1 MSSTIRVSANVN
13 KYFLEPDKPHE
24 VFILF
29 EIFYPDILSEDTLK
43 LSKSSKRK
51 PAKICFCID
60 VSGSMKDEGKINIA
74 KKAVIN
80 YIQKIEPTDYIAV
93 VTFERKAK
101 VAVPLQPAVNKVE
114 VVSNISNLKTGT
126 YTNLSDG
133 IRLAYSVIEGIE
145 VEQEK
150 SLLDKLLGRKTSII
164 APGVSPPQD
173 TVKRIILLTDGIP
186 TIGELDPEYYE
197 KIGEQFKRLG
207 ITIVAVGIG
216 IEYDE
221 RILAS
226 LCTASGGFWRHILKA
241 EEVQEF
247 FQESFTELKSVA
259 LTNPTLFINPFQGV
273 EILEAYRIGDAISRM
288 TDIVRRDGGI
298 EMPLEDVR
306 IGVKQR
312 IAVKANIKPLNV
324 GEHSILRYTIAGEDF
339 ELSEDLAV
347 EVTSDRDQYSTE
359 SDPKPRLQFTLAE
372 YMKLLEKNLENK
384 EIVDKIYGELKSLKS
399 SSDYTHVMS
408 DKEMRR
414 MTEILLKTCSQILG
428 SKLSEEDIKKLLEDT
443 TVLRSK
449 GD

>member
-1 MSSTIRVSANVN
+1 MSSTIRVSADVN
-13 KYFLEPDKPHE
+13 RYFLEPDKPRE
-24 VFILF
+24 IFILF

-43 LSKSSKRK
+43 LVKSSKRK

-60 VSGSMKDEGKINIA
+60 VSGSMKDEGKIDIA
-74 KKAVIN
+74 KKAVID

-114 VVSNISNLKTGT
+114 IASKISNLKTGT

-133 IRLAYSVIEGIE
+133 IRLAYSVIEGVE

-150 SLLDKLLGRKTSII
+150 SLLDKLLGRKTSMI
-164 APGVSPPQD
+164 AYGVSPPQD
-173 TVKRIILLTDGIP
+173 TIKRIILLTDGIP

-216 IEYDE
+216 VEYDE

-273 EILEAYRIGDAISRM
+273 EILEVYRIGAAISRL
-288 TDIVRRDGGI
+288 TDMVRRDGGI
-298 EMPLEDVR
+298 EIPLEDVR
-306 IGVKQR
+306 VGVKQR

-324 GEHSILRYTIAGEDF
+324 GKHSILRYTIAGEDF
-339 ELSEDLAV
+339 ELSKDLAV
-347 EVTSDRDQYSTE
+347 EVVSDRDLYSIE
-359 SDPKPRLQFTLAE
+359 SNPQPRLQFALAE
-372 YMKLLEKNLENK
+372 YTKLLEKNLENK
-384 EIVDKIYGELKSLKS
+384 EIVDKIYCELKSLIS
-399 SSDYTHVMS
+399 SSDYTYVKS
-408 DKEMRR
+408 DEDMTL
-414 MTEILLKTCSQILG
+414 MTETLLKTSSQILG
-428 SKLSEEDIKKLLEDT
+428 SKLSEENIKKLREEI
-443 TVLRSK
+443 TVLKSR
-449 GD
+449 GG

>member
-1 MSSTIRVSANVN
+1 MSLAIRVSADVN
-13 KYFLEPDKPHE
+13 RYFLEPDKPHE
-24 VFILF
+24 IFILF
-29 EIFYPDILSEDTLK
+29 EIFHPDTLREDTLK
-43 LSKSSKRK
+43 LVKSSNRK

-60 VSGSMKDEGKINIA
+60 VSGSMKDEGKIDIA
-74 KKAVIN
+74 KKAVID

-114 VVSNISNLKTGT
+114 IASKISNLKTGT

-145 VEQEK
+145 VEGER
-150 SLLDKLLGRKTSII
+150 SLLDRLLGRKTSII
-164 APGVSPPQD
+164 AQGVSPPQD
-173 TVKRIILLTDGIP
+173 TIKRIILLTDGIP
-186 TIGELDPEYYE
+186 TIGELNPEYYE

-226 LCTASGGFWRHILKA
+226 LCTASGGFWRHVLKA

-273 EILEAYRIGDAISRM
+273 EILDAYRIGAAISRL

-298 EMPLEDVR
+298 EIPLEDVR
-306 IGVKQR
+306 VGVKQR
-312 IAVKANIKPLNV
+312 VAVKANIKPLCI
-324 GEHSILRYTIAGEDF
+324 GKHSILRYTIASEDF
-339 ELSEDLAV
+339 ELSKDLAV
-347 EVTSDRDQYSTE
+347 EVVSDRDLYSIE
-359 SDPKPRLQFTLAE
+359 SNPQPRLQFTLAE
-372 YMKLLEKNLENK
+372 YTKLLEKNLENK
-384 EIVDKIYGELKSLKS
+384 EIADKIYGELKSLIS
-399 SSDYTHVMS
+399 SSDYMYVKS
-408 DKEMRR
+408 DEEMII
-414 MTEILLKTCSQILG
+414 MTETLLKTSSQVLG
-428 SKLSEEDIKKLLEDT
+428 SKLSEENIKKLREEI
-443 TVLRSK
+443 TVLKSR

>member
-1 MSSTIRVSANVN
+1 MSSTIRVSADVN
-13 KYFLEPDKPHE
+13 RYFLEPDKSHE
-24 VFILF
+24 IFILF

-43 LSKSSKRK
+43 LVKSSNRK

-60 VSGSMKDEGKINIA
+60 VSGSMKDEGKIDIA
-74 KKAVIN
+74 KKAVID

-114 VVSNISNLKTGT
+114 IASKISNLKTGT

-133 IRLAYSVIEGIE
+133 IRLAYSVIEGVE

-150 SLLDKLLGRKTSII
+150 SLLDKLLGRKTSMI
-164 APGVSPPQD
+164 AYGVSPPQD
-173 TVKRIILLTDGIP
+173 TIKRIILLTDGIP

-216 IEYDE
+216 VEYDE

-273 EILEAYRIGDAISRM
+273 EILEVYRIGAAISRL
-288 TDIVRRDGGI
+288 TDMVRRDGGI
-298 EMPLEDVR
+298 EIPLEDVR
-306 IGVKQR
+306 VGVKQR
-312 IAVKANIKPLNV
+312 IAMKANIKPLNV
-324 GEHSILRYTIAGEDF
+324 GKHSILRYTIAGEDF
-339 ELSEDLAV
+339 ELSKDLAV
-347 EVTSDRDQYSTE
+347 EVVSDRDLYSIE
-359 SDPKPRLQFTLAE
+359 SNPQPRLQFALAE
-372 YMKLLEKNLENK
+372 YTKLLEKNLENK
-384 EIVDKIYGELKSLKS
+384 EIVDKIYCELKSLIS
-399 SSDYTHVMS
+399 SSDYTYVKS
-408 DKEMRR
+408 DEDMTL
-414 MTEILLKTCSQILG
+414 MTETLLKTSSQILG
-428 SKLSEEDIKKLLEDT
+428 SKLSEENIKKLREEI
-443 TVLRSK
+443 TVLKSR
-449 GD
+449 GG

>member
-1 MSSTIRVSANVN
+1 MSSTIRVSADVN
-13 KYFLEPDKPHE
+13 RYFLEPDKSHE
-24 VFILF
+24 IFILF

-43 LSKSSKRK
+43 LVKSSNRK

-60 VSGSMKDEGKINIA
+60 VSGSMKDEGKIDIA
-74 KKAVIN
+74 KKAVID

-114 VVSNISNLKTGT
+114 IASKISNLKTGT

-133 IRLAYSVIEGIE
+133 IRLAYSVIEGVE

-150 SLLDKLLGRKTSII
+150 SLLDKLLGRKTSMI
-164 APGVSPPQD
+164 AYGVSPPQD
-173 TVKRIILLTDGIP
+173 TIKRIILLTDGIP

-216 IEYDE
+216 VEYDE

-273 EILEAYRIGDAISRM
+273 EILEVYRIGAAISRL
-288 TDIVRRDGGI
+288 TDMVRRDGGI
-298 EMPLEDVR
+298 EIPLEDVR
-306 IGVKQR
+306 VGVKQR

-324 GEHSILRYTIAGEDF
+324 GKHSILRYTIAGEDF
-339 ELSEDLAV
+339 ELSKDLAV
-347 EVTSDRDQYSTE
+347 EVVSDRDLYSIE
-359 SDPKPRLQFTLAE
+359 SNPQPRLQFALAE
-372 YMKLLEKNLENK
+372 YTKLLEKNLENK
-384 EIVDKIYGELKSLKS
+384 EIVDKIYCELKSLIS
-399 SSDYTHVMS
+399 SSDYTYVKS
-408 DKEMRR
+408 DEDMTL
-414 MTEILLKTCSQILG
+414 MTETLLKTSSQILG
-428 SKLSEEDIKKLLEDT
+428 SKLSEENIKKLREEI
-443 TVLRSK
+443 TVLKSR
-449 GD
+449 GG

>member
-1 MSSTIRVSANVN
+1 MSSTIRVSADVN
-13 KYFLEPDKPHE
+13 RYFLEPDKSHE
-24 VFILF
+24 IFILF

-43 LSKSSKRK
+43 LVKSSNRK

-60 VSGSMKDEGKINIA
+60 VSGSMKDEGKIDIA
-74 KKAVIN
+74 KKAVID

-114 VVSNISNLKTGT
+114 IASKISNLKTGT

-133 IRLAYSVIEGIE
+133 IRLAYSVIEGVE

-150 SLLDKLLGRKTSII
+150 SLLDKLLGRKTSMI
-164 APGVSPPQD
+164 AYGVSPPQD
-173 TVKRIILLTDGIP
+173 TIKRIILLTDGIP

-216 IEYDE
+216 VEYDE

-247 FQESFTELKSVA
+247 FQESFTELKSIA

-273 EILEAYRIGDAISRM
+273 EILEVYRIGAAISRL
-288 TDIVRRDGGI
+288 TDMVRRDGGI
-298 EMPLEDVR
+298 EIPLEDVR
-306 IGVKQR
+306 VGVKQR
-312 IAVKANIKPLNV
+312 IAMKANIKPLNV
-324 GEHSILRYTIAGEDF
+324 GKHSILRYTIAGEDF
-339 ELSEDLAV
+339 ELSKDLAV
-347 EVTSDRDQYSTE
+347 EVVSDRDLYSIE
-359 SDPKPRLQFTLAE
+359 SNPQPRLQFALAE
-372 YMKLLEKNLENK
+372 YTKLLEKNLENK
-384 EIVDKIYGELKSLKS
+384 EIVDKIYCELKSLIS
-399 SSDYTHVMS
+399 SSDYTYVKS
-408 DKEMRR
+408 DEDMTL
-414 MTEILLKTCSQILG
+414 MTETLLKTSSQILG
-428 SKLSEEDIKKLLEDT
+428 SKLSEENIKKLREEI
-443 TVLRSK
+443 TVLKSR
-449 GD
+449 GG

>member
-1 MSSTIRVSANVN
+1 MSSTIRVSADVN
-13 KYFLEPDKPHE
+13 RYFLEPDKPHE
-24 VFILF
+24 IFILF

-43 LSKSSKRK
+43 LVKFSNRK

-60 VSGSMKDEGKINIA
+60 VSGSMKDEGKIDIA
-74 KKAVIN
+74 KKAVID

-114 VVSNISNLKTGT
+114 IASKISNLKTGT

-133 IRLAYSVIEGIE
+133 IRLAYSVIEGVE

-150 SLLDKLLGRKTSII
+150 SLLDKLLGRKTSMI
-164 APGVSPPQD
+164 AYGVTPPQD
-173 TVKRIILLTDGIP
+173 TIKRIILLTDGIP

-216 IEYDE
+216 VEYDE

-273 EILEAYRIGDAISRM
+273 EILEVYRIGAAISRL
-288 TDIVRRDGGI
+288 TDMVRRDGGI
-298 EMPLEDVR
+298 EIPLEDVR
-306 IGVKQR
+306 VGVKQR

-324 GEHSILRYTIAGEDF
+324 GKHSILRYTIAGEDF
-339 ELSEDLAV
+339 ELSKDLAV
-347 EVTSDRDQYSTE
+347 EVVSDRDLYSIE
-359 SDPKPRLQFTLAE
+359 SNPQPRLQFALAE
-372 YMKLLEKNLENK
+372 YTKLLEKNLENK
-384 EIVDKIYGELKSLKS
+384 EIVDKIYCELKSLIS
-399 SSDYTHVMS
+399 SSDYTYVKS
-408 DKEMRR
+408 DEDMTL
-414 MTEILLKTCSQILG
+414 MTETLLKTSSQILG
-428 SKLSEEDIKKLLEDT
+428 SKLSEENIKKLREEI
-443 TVLRSK
+443 TVLKSR
-449 GD
+449 GG